1 MDNCNIRNETIASND
16 NILSLPASTSLAR
29 RRNSPNLS
37 LHIKKNA
44 PPKTSVSKKKSLF
57 SGRSNCITSIPEE
70 WPCKRESTSQ
80 SELGNENIDVNITNS
95 TRIMF
100 KKWKRKATK
109 SNIERRISQKNTS
122 EIIFPDRTKKLSTD
136 STKTKME
143 EDLEKIKE
151 IVRDK
156 QKTEQL
162 ISRILPR
169 DIFKQL
175 SEGTSV
181 EPKPYENVT
190 IYFSDIVGFTNL
202 ASEMNPLEVKIAT
215 ILAN

>member
-1 MDNCNIRNETIASND
+1 MENFNEIHESIASND
-16 NILSLPASTSLAR
+16 NILSLPVSTSLAH

-44 PPKTSVSKKKSLF
+44 PPKTSVSKKKSLC

-70 WPCKRESTSQ
+70 WSNKRESTSQ
-80 SELGNENIDVNITNS
+80 SELGAENIDDSITNS

-100 KKWKRKATK
+100 KKWKHKATK
-109 SNIERRISQKNTS
+109 SNIERKISQKNSS
-122 EIIFPDRTKKLSTD
+122 EMVLPDRNRILSTD

-151 IVRDK
+151 IVRNK

-181 EPKPYENVT
+181 EPKRYENVT

-202 ASEMNPLEVKIAT
+202 ASEMDPLEVNIVT
-215 ILAN
+215 LLGN

>member
-1 MDNCNIRNETIASND
+1 
-16 NILSLPASTSLAR
+16 
-29 RRNSPNLS
+29 
-37 LHIKKNA
+37 
-44 PPKTSVSKKKSLF
+44 
-57 SGRSNCITSIPEE
+57 
-70 WPCKRESTSQ
+70 
-80 SELGNENIDVNITNS
+80 
-95 TRIMF
+95 
-100 KKWKRKATK
+100 
-109 SNIERRISQKNTS
+109 
-122 EIIFPDRTKKLSTD
+122 
-136 STKTKME
+136 ME

-151 IVRDK
+151 IVRNK

-202 ASEMNPLEVKIAT
+202 ASEMNPLEVNTAT
-215 ILAN
+215 T